1 MFGSTYS
8 TIPDVVL
15 FSHDGRMS
23 TLAHSTREVPSNE
36 QKNIFIYV
44 LLAFALSMTL
54 TVLSR
59 MNDDG
64 GESLK
69 GTSASETSWLQMK
82 IQP

>member
-1 MFGSTYS
+1 M
-8 TIPDVVL
+8 
-15 FSHDGRMS
+15 
-23 TLAHSTREVPSNE
+23 NK
-36 QKNIFIYV
+36 KNIFIYV

-64 GESLK
+64 GEPLK
-69 GTSASETSWLQMK
+69 GTSAAETSWLQMK

>member
-1 MFGSTYS
+1 M
-8 TIPDVVL
+8 
-15 FSHDGRMS
+15 
-23 TLAHSTREVPSNE
+23 NK
-36 QKNIFIYV
+36 KNIFITV

-69 GTSASETSWLQMK
+69 GTSAAETSWLQMK

>member
-1 MFGSTYS
+1 M
-8 TIPDVVL
+8 
-15 FSHDGRMS
+15 
-23 TLAHSTREVPSNE
+23 NK
-36 QKNIFIYV
+36 KNIFIYV

-69 GTSASETSWLQMK
+69 GTSATEISWLQMK